1 MDTVLRS
8 AAVYLFLLVV
18 FRISGKRSLSQIT
31 TFDFILLLI
40 ISEATQQALVG
51 NDFSF
56 ANAAVVIVSLVV
68 LDNRV
73 LVDGGALAGIRP
85 RRRQPA
91 GRRRRKRRL
100 LEDRAKREGV
110 TLTEILAQGR
120 EKHGLERLEQF
131 KYAILERHGGISVVP
146 RKTHADRI
154 QRQDAGTPRRNR
166 FSQNP
171 ASCVS
176 ALSMSSVSKFPF
188 LLGDQPAP
196 RASRTCSS
204 TPS

>member
-8 AAVYLFLLVV
+8 AAVYIFLLIV

-40 ISEATQQALVG
+40 ISEATQEALVG

-68 LDNRV
+68 LDNVFSWMEGRWPAFSRV
-73 LVDGGALAGIRP
+73 VGSLPVVVVENG
-85 RRRQPA
+85 
-91 GRRRRKRRL
+91 RL

-110 TLTEILAQGR
+110 TLTEILEQGR

-146 RKTHADRI
+146 QDR
-154 QRQDAGTPRRNR
+154 T
-166 FSQNP
+166 
-171 ASCVS
+171 
-176 ALSMSSVSKFPF
+176 
-188 LLGDQPAP
+188 
-196 RASRTCSS
+196 
-204 TPS
+204 

>member
-8 AAVYLFLLVV
+8 TAVYLFLLVI

-56 ANAAVVIVSLVV
+56 TNAAVVIVSLVV
-68 LDNRV
+68 LDNAFSWMEGRSTAFSRV
-73 LVDGGALAGIRP
+73 VGSLPVVVVENG
-85 RRRQPA
+85 
-91 GRRRRKRRL
+91 KL
-100 LEDRAKREGV
+100 LEDRAKQEGV

-146 RKTHADRI
+146 AE
-154 QRQDAGTPRRNR
+154 DAR
-166 FSQNP
+166 
-171 ASCVS
+171 
-176 ALSMSSVSKFPF
+176 
-188 LLGDQPAP
+188 
-196 RASRTCSS
+196 
-204 TPS
+204 